1 MKPLFILLVCFLCLQ
16 NSVFAQNENDEQQ
29 RAKSV
34 YGELG
39 GNGLL
44 FSANYDFRFLKS
56 EKGLGMRVG
65 LGFFGGSGGGL
76 ITVPVGLNYLVGRAP
91 SYLEV
96 GLGYT
101 YASFTS
107 SDDFIEGS
115 GSLLVPSVGY
125 RYQPAHRGFTGRV
138 FVSPLIGLGEGGGW
152 VMFGGVSA
160 GFKF

>member
-1 MKPLFILLVCFLCLQ
+1 MKLFFIFLCCCLCLQ
-16 NSVFAQNENDEQQ
+16 SSVFAQNENDAPK
-29 RAKSV
+29 RAQSV

-44 FSANYDFRFLKS
+44 FSANYDVRFLKS
-56 EKGLGMRVG
+56 DKGFGMRAG

-76 ITVPVGLNYLVGRAP
+76 ITVPVGLNYLAGKAP
-91 SYLEV
+91 SYFEV

-115 GSLLVPSVGY
+115 GSILVPSVGY
-125 RYQPAHRGFTGRV
+125 RFQPSKKGFTGRV
-138 FVSPLIGLGEGGGW
+138 ILSPLIGLGEGGGW
-152 VMFGGVSA
+152 VMFGGISA
-160 GFKF
+160 GYKF